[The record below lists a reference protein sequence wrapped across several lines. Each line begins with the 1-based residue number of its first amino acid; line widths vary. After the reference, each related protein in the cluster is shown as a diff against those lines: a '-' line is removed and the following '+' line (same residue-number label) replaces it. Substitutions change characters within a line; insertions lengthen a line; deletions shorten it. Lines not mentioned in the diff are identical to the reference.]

1 MWVLGIWDSLEEQ
14 TVFNLWVISLTSP
27 RFLLVSLLSLL
38 FSTVCNMQVFFLPP
52 PPDRVSQCSLGG
64 PGTRSGLKSR
74 VPPRSVYRVLGFNG
88 VYQPLHLANLLCL
101 CSCSGQDLQQS
112 DLISPDIQLSRN
124 QVETGFCGFIYTYL
138 SF

>member
-1 MWVLGIWDSLEEQ
+1 MWGLGIWDSLEEQ

-38 FSTVCNMQVFFLPP
+38 FSTVCNMQVFFSSP

-74 VPPRSVYRVLGFNG
+74 VPSVCLPSAGCVLATTPG
-88 VYQPLHLANLLCL
+88 
-101 CSCSGQDLQQS
+101 
-112 DLISPDIQLSRN
+112 
-124 QVETGFCGFIYTYL
+124 
-138 SF
+138 